1 VTDAR
6 IPVLPRGVRL
16 HYDKVRAKN
25 VLLAPE
31 RALFLDDI
39 GHAILSE
46 IDGQRSIAEI
56 ARHLAAVYSAP
67 QEAIASDIMEFVDDL
82 ADKRVIGFTDA

>member
-1 VTDAR
+1 MTRTR

-16 HYDKVRAKN
+16 HFDKVRGKN

-31 RALFLDDI
+31 RTLFLDDI

-46 IDGQRSIAEI
+46 VDGQRSVSQIAH
-56 ARHLAAVYSAP
+56 HLAALYNAP
-67 QEAIASDIMEFVDDL
+67 EDAIAGDIVEFVDDL